1 MSRDRRRS
9 PITAGVTMGSVNPL
23 HQEPTRPKL
32 HPDGTLAN
40 PIGATPFVPLLEAV
54 ALRQDQLTALTTYS
68 SLGFEYLTDEN
79 ALPARV
85 RGVLRLV
92 SREHRVRH
100 PGTQR
105 AVGHLGTGTHGGHIV
120 AVSLGGFASGPNLFP
135 QMGNFNVSAYAR
147 LERGWRAALREGF
160 TLEVD
165 IALSVDPDDGLAPE
179 FVVVTYWEDDEEVE
193 LPLLNETGV
202 Q

>member
-1 MSRDRRRS
+1 
-9 PITAGVTMGSVNPL
+9 
-23 HQEPTRPKL
+23 
-32 HPDGTLAN
+32 
-40 PIGATPFVPLLEAV
+40 
-54 ALRQDQLTALTTYS
+54 
-68 SLGFEYLTDEN
+68 
-79 ALPARV
+79 
-85 RGVLRLV
+85 
-92 SREHRVRH
+92 
-100 PGTQR
+100 
-105 AVGHLGTGTHGGHIV
+105 
-120 AVSLGGFASGPNLFP
+120 
-135 QMGNFNVSAYAR
+135 MGNFNVSAYAR